1 MARNGLKT
9 RKTRKIFTT
18 EMVPDLLT
26 VELEQIKQKLI
37 NETQKNKNKKKG
49 KKTDYLKPKEMSD
62 TQTTRRSS
70 KLKAERQK
78 APSWSTRP

>member
-37 NETQKNKNKKKG
+37 NETKKKLE
-49 KKTDYLKPKEMSD
+49 KKEKKPITWNRKKWA
-62 TQTTRRSS
+62 TRKR
-70 KLKAERQK
+70 LEDRVN
-78 APSWSTRP
+78 

>member
-37 NETQKNKNKKKG
+37 NETKKK
-49 KKTDYLKPKEMSD
+49 K
-62 TQTTRRSS
+62 
-70 KLKAERQK
+70 
-78 APSWSTRP
+78 